1 MVLGNSKGGTVI
13 ISLNSS
19 SALEEIA
26 KRFGCRVQRSR
37 LGKTFEELYK
47 KKGAFASEPS
57 KIVDPRWGY
66 WEDGIYASIMVTQYL
81 SQNNLTLGEALES
94 IPVYFNYQKNLLISA
109 PLDYSTLNSL
119 ITEKYSE
126 RIDHI
131 EDIDGIKVY
140 LKENDSWI
148 MLRSSGTERKV
159 RVYVESSKE
168 HAARRLLEEGIAL
181 VQKATAIK

>member
-1 MVLGNSKGGTVI
+1 
-13 ISLNSS
+13 
-19 SALEEIA
+19 
-26 KRFGCRVQRSR
+26 
-37 LGKTFEELYK
+37 LYK

-81 SQNNLTLGEALES
+81 SQNNLTLGEALGS
-94 IPVYFNYQKNLLISA
+94 IPVYFNYQKNLSISA
-109 PLDYSTLNSL
+109 PVDYSVLNSFV
-119 ITEKYSE
+119 TEKYSQ

-140 LKENDSWI
+140 FKENDSWI

-159 RVYVESSKE
+159 RIYVESSKE
-168 HAARRLLEEGIAL
+168 DEARRLLEEGTVL
-181 VQKATAIK
+181 VQKTTASK